1 MISSLRLSSAYLLD
15 LLTPHY
21 NDAKTIVMN
30 RISIKLRRC
39 FLIGIFFCF
48 EMIYIP
54 TAHAQQGTWERYY
67 SQTMNVSEGGY
78 DVCEAGPGYFYLTGY
93 AMVHNGVGGDRLW
106 VIKIDEF
113 GDSVWSRIYY
123 DIPRIGKA
131 CVPTSD
137 HGLIV
142 TGTAAG
148 AYFVKIDSSG
158 NIVWERTFGSSL
170 TQPKDMITFNDGSVV
185 ACGSVSFDSATVIK
199 ISSNGV
205 LIWQT
210 KLLFG
215 WRVNF
220 LSIDTSLSGALVVH
234 GVQFGQG
241 ILHNSFLIFFST
253 DGKLENKIDYVNG
266 YSKVRTIKSGY
277 LVSGVSNIDSLSYQ
291 RGLGFF
297 RTDSYGNIIHQR
309 YYYDK
314 DLIACT
320 EFQVVN
326 SNCYLL
332 ALTVDRGESLHT
344 RILLTDSM
352 GNVRRENILRSAGY
366 MEIPSSMIL
375 TNGNFLFIGT
385 ADKFPDSWE
394 DLYAAMT
401 DSNLS
406 YQPLGIGNFGSLI
419 KEKIYSLYHNYPN
432 PFNSR
437 TNIRFE
443 LHKPGKVEISL
454 YDLNGRKI
462 IKLTDGNYAMGSHQV
477 QANLKNLA
485 SGIYFYTFML
495 DGIKRESRK
504 LILLK

>member
-1 MISSLRLSSAYLLD
+1 
-15 LLTPHY
+15 
-21 NDAKTIVMN
+21 
-30 RISIKLRRC
+30 
-39 FLIGIFFCF
+39 
-48 EMIYIP
+48 
-54 TAHAQQGTWERYY
+54 
-67 SQTMNVSEGGY
+67 MNVSEGGY
-78 DVCEAGPGYFYLTGY
+78 DVCDAGPGYFYLTGY

-106 VIKIDEF
+106 VIKVDAF

-142 TGTAAG
+142 TGTAVG

-158 NIVWERTFGSSL
+158 NIEWERTFGSSL
-170 TQPKDMITFNDGSVV
+170 TQPEDMLTLNDGSVI
-185 ACGSVSFDSATVIK
+185 ACGRVSFDSATVMK
-199 ISSNGV
+199 ISNNGE

-215 WRVNF
+215 RRTYF
-220 LSIDTSLSGALVVH
+220 GSIDTSLGGGYVIH
-234 GVQFGQG
+234 GVQFDQG
-241 ILHNSFLIFFST
+241 TMNNSFLIFFSIN
-253 DGKLENKIDYVNG
+253 GQFVRKIDYLKG
-266 YSKVRTIKSGY
+266 YRKVRTIESGY
-277 LVSGVSNIDSLSYQ
+277 IVSGVSNVDSLSYQ
-291 RGLGFF
+291 TGLGFF
-297 RTDSYGNIIHQR
+297 RTDSSGNIIHQR
-309 YYYDK
+309 FFYDT

-326 SNCYLL
+326 SNSYLI
-332 ALTVDRGESLHT
+332 AFIVDRVESYHT
-344 RILLTDSM
+344 KIVLTDSM

-366 MEIPSSMIL
+366 MEIPSSTIL
-375 TNGNFLFIGT
+375 TNGNILFIGT
-385 ADKFPDSWE
+385 ADRFPDSWE

-406 YQPLGIGNFGSLI
+406 YQPLSIGNYGSLMN
-419 KEKIYSLYHNYPN
+419 EKVYSLYQNYPN
-432 PFNSR
+432 PFNSI

-443 LHKPGKVEISL
+443 LHKPGKVEIWL

-462 IKLTDGNYAMGSHQV
+462 IELTDGNYAVGSHQV
-477 QANLKNLA
+477 KVNLENQA
-485 SGIYFYTFML
+485 SGIYFYAFIL

>member
-1 MISSLRLSSAYLLD
+1 MKGMKGHYGLYIIIVSMFFSLM
-15 LLTPHY
+15 P
-21 NDAKTIVMN
+21 
-30 RISIKLRRC
+30 
-39 FLIGIFFCF
+39 
-48 EMIYIP
+48 IP
-54 TAHAQQGTWERYY
+54 SQTYAQFGTWERYY
-67 SQTMNVSEGGY
+67 RQSMNVSEGGY

-106 VIKIDEF
+106 VIKIDAN

-170 TQPKDMITFNDGSVV
+170 TQPEDMITLNDGSVIS
-185 ACGSVSFDSATVIK
+185 CGRVSFDSATVMK
-199 ISSNGV
+199 VSNNGE
-205 LIWQT
+205 LLWQT

-215 WRVNF
+215 WRTYCK
-220 LSIDTSLSGALVVH
+220 SIDIALGGGIVVH
-234 GVQFGQG
+234 GSQVNQPETN
-241 ILHNSFLIFFST
+241 NSFLSFFSG
-253 DGKLENKIDYVNG
+253 DGEFINKIDFLKGGV
-266 YSKVRTIKSGY
+266 KVRTIENGY
-277 LVSGVSNIDSLSYQ
+277 IVSGISNLDSLSIQ
-291 RGLGFF
+291 TGFGFF
-297 RTDSYGNIIHQR
+297 RTDSSGNIIHQR
-309 YYYDK
+309 YFYDK

-320 EFQVVN
+320 DFQVLN
-326 SNCYLL
+326 SNCYFL

-344 RILLTDSM
+344 KIILTDSM
-352 GNVRRENILRSAGY
+352 GNVRSQNFLRSAGY
-366 MEIPSSMIL
+366 MEIPSSML
-375 TNGNFLFIGT
+375 LGNGNILLIGT
-385 ADKFPDSWE
+385 ADRYPDSWE

-401 DSNLS
+401 DSTLS
-406 YQPLGIGNFGSLI
+406 YQPLSVVSYSSILND
-419 KEKIYSLYHNYPN
+419 KAYSLYQNYPN
-432 PFNSR
+432 PFNSM

-443 LHKPGKVEISL
+443 LRRPGRVNISL

-462 IKLTDGNYAMGSHQV
+462 AELIQGYYFAGLHQV
-477 QANLKNLA
+477 QANLENLA
-485 SGIYFYTFML
+485 SGIYFYEFML